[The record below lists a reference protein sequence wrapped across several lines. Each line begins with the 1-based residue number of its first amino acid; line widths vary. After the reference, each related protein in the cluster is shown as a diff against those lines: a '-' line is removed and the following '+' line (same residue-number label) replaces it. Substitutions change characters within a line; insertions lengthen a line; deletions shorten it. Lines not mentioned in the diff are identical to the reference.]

1 MTRLAE
7 RGAIVTQHYR
17 GVLDIAAHA
26 LDLTGNGTA
35 VPLAVVYDG
44 TQGYKELS
52 VRERS
57 RLRPQLFEA
66 LGWRYVPL
74 WTIDVFSDPDRVA
87 NMLAGFLGLDPGND
101 PSVESE
107 PVETGKD
114 LKGSSKKRSDE
125 QDSSGNGNGSD
136 SADQR
141 ADLEDQLNPDNVAL
155 QDNPYPQGDLP

>member
-1 MTRLAE
+1 MSRLAE

-26 LDLTGNGTA
+26 LDVTGNGTA

-44 TQGYKELS
+44 TQGYRELS

-57 RLRPQLFEA
+57 RLRPQLFES

-87 NMLAGFLGLDPGND
+87 NMLAGFLGLDGATGATATGSAAVHPGR
-101 PSVESE
+101 SAGRRSRRF
-107 PVETGKD
+107 GIG
-114 LKGSSKKRSDE
+114 LHGSRTRGPWSRRCRF
-125 QDSSGNGNGSD
+125 
-136 SADQR
+136 R
-141 ADLEDQLNPDNVAL
+141 APNLTDA
-155 QDNPYPQGDLP
+155 